1 MMKLHMFPFAPN
13 PAKVRLYLAEKAELG
28 CEIPLE
34 EVTVNLLESE
44 QKSEAFLAKNPLGT
58 LPVLELDDGTCL
70 YESLPIIEFFE
81 ATHPTPSMW
90 GEDPVRA
97 AYARQIERI
106 ADLGV
111 LINTARQI
119 HTSNSPLGLPAN
131 PPVSEYHEKRREN
144 AVAHLEREMADGRPF
159 LAGDRPT
166 VGDCTLQAILQ
177 FARFREIDVL
187 ENAPRLQEW
196 CERYRERP
204 AAKKTILL

>member
-1 MMKLHMFPFAPN
+1 MKLHMFPFAPN

-44 QKSEAFLAKNPLGT
+44 QNSEAFLAKNPRGT
-58 LPVLELDDGTCL
+58 LPVLELEDGTCL
-70 YESLPIIEFFE
+70 YESLAIIEFFE
-81 ATHPTPSMW
+81 TTYPSPSMW
-90 GEDPVRA
+90 GDDPVRA

-106 ADLGV
+106 ADIGV
-111 LINTARQI
+111 LINTAREI

-131 PPVSEYHEKRREN
+131 PTVSKYFAEN
-144 AVAHLEREMADGRPF
+144 RKKAVAHLESEMADGRPF

-177 FARFREIDVL
+177 FARFREVDVL
-187 ENAPRLQEW
+187 EDAPQLREW
-196 CERYRERP
+196 CDRYRERP